1 MGDFVNYTPGE
12 YAKEHIRITPTTLA
26 DGRDFF
32 YLDDDPEYVSGVK
45 TRELKDPRQLPY
57 RFSNQL
63 NAAGEEVP
71 YAAPEMRRDPLT
83 GDWIPMATARMNRPI
98 TAGPGATAKG
108 NPLAARK
115 PGDPYQDGEVPDTDY
130 NVVVF
135 ENRFPSMVRV
145 PGRSE
150 AVEYVNGN
158 PLWEK
163 KLAAGRCEVIC
174 FDPDEDGLP
183 ADLPVSRLRTV
194 VEAWAFRTA
203 EISKMEGIEQIFPF
217 ENHGQEIGVSL
228 AHPHGQVYC
237 YPFIAPKMEAEL
249 KQTEAYHEKT
259 GGNLLKDLMNAEIEA
274 GERIV
279 MRNHSWVAY
288 VPAAARWPL
297 EVHVAPV
304 RDVLTLDE
312 LNDQERWDLAVM
324 YSTLLK
330 RGNAFFDKGDG
341 KGMDLPYIA
350 AWHQAPIHDKRRENY
365 RLNLQFF
372 SFRRAANKIKYLA
385 GSESGMA
392 AWVSD
397 RCEVICFDP
406 DEDGLPA
413 DLPVSRLRT
422 VVEAWAFRTAEIS
435 KMEGIEQIFPFENHG
450 QEIGVSLAHPHG
462 QVYCYPFIAPKMEAE
477 LKQTEAYHEKTG
489 GNLLKDLMNAEIE
502 AGERIVM
509 RNHSWVAYVPA
520 AARWPLE
527 VHVAPVRDVLTL
539 DELNDQE
546 RWDLAVM
553 YSTLLKRGNAF
564 FDKGDGKGMDLPYI
578 AAWHQAPIHDKRR
591 ENYRLNL
598 QFFSFRRA
606 ANKIKYLAGSESGM
620 AAWVSDTTPE
630 LIAKR
635 FHELGPIDI
644 EG

>member
-1 MGDFVNYTPGE
+1 MKLPKLHIGDLTANIPIIQGGMGIGVSLSGLAGAVAREGGIGVISAAQVGFNEPDFRTNTVKANIRALKEQIHKAREKAKNGIIGINIMWRGQHYE
-12 YAKEHIRITPTTLA
+12 DYARTAAESGA
-26 DGRDFF
+26 DIIF
-32 YLDDDPEYVSGVK
+32 SG
-45 TRELKDPRQLPY
+45 
-57 RFSNQL
+57 
-63 NAAGEEVP
+63 A
-71 YAAPEMRRDPLT
+71 
-83 GDWIPMATARMNRPI
+83 
-98 TAGPGATAKG
+98 
-108 NPLAARK
+108 
-115 PGDPYQDGEVPDTDY
+115 
-130 NVVVF
+130 
-135 ENRFPSMVRV
+135 
-145 PGRSE
+145 
-150 AVEYVNGN
+150 
-158 PLWEK
+158 
-163 KLAAGRCEVIC
+163 
-174 FDPDEDGLP
+174 GLP

-259 GGNLLKDLMNAEIEA
+259 GGNLLKDLMNSEIEA

-350 AWHQAPIHDKRRENY
+350 AWHQAPIHD
-365 RLNLQFF
+365 
-372 SFRRAANKIKYLA
+372 A
-385 GSESGMA
+385 
-392 AWVSD
+392 
-397 RCEVICFDP
+397 
-406 DEDGLPA
+406 
-413 DLPVSRLRT
+413 
-422 VVEAWAFRTAEIS
+422 
-435 KMEGIEQIFPFENHG
+435 
-450 QEIGVSLAHPHG
+450 
-462 QVYCYPFIAPKMEAE
+462 
-477 LKQTEAYHEKTG
+477 
-489 GNLLKDLMNAEIE
+489 
-502 AGERIVM
+502 
-509 RNHSWVAYVPA
+509 
-520 AARWPLE
+520 
-527 VHVAPVRDVLTL
+527 
-539 DELNDQE
+539 
-546 RWDLAVM
+546 
-553 YSTLLKRGNAF
+553 
-564 FDKGDGKGMDLPYI
+564 
-578 AAWHQAPIHDKRR
+578 RR

>member
-1 MGDFVNYTPGE
+1 MTDFAAYMPGE

-32 YLDDDPEYVSGVK
+32 YLDDDPDYVSGTK
-45 TRELKDPRQLPY
+45 TRELADPRQLAY
-57 RFSNQL
+57 RFANQL

-150 AVEYVNGN
+150 AVEYVDGN

-163 KLAAGRCEVIC
+163 KMAAGRCEVIC
-174 FDPDEDGLP
+174 FDPDENGLP

-217 ENHGQEIGVSL
+217 ENHGAEIGVSL

-237 YPFIAPKMEAEL
+237 YPFVAPKMEAEL
-249 KQTEAYHEKT
+249 KHTEAYHDKT
-259 GGNLLKDLMNAEIEA
+259 GGNLLKDIMNAEIEA
-274 GERIV
+274 GERVV

-312 LNDQERWDLAVM
+312 LNDNERWDLAVM

-350 AWHQAPIHDKRRENY
+350 AWHQAPIRDPRRENY

-392 AWVSD
+392 AW
-397 RCEVICFDP
+397 I
-406 DEDGLPA
+406 
-413 DLPVSRLRT
+413 
-422 VVEAWAFRTAEIS
+422 
-435 KMEGIEQIFPFENHG
+435 
-450 QEIGVSLAHPHG
+450 
-462 QVYCYPFIAPKMEAE
+462 
-477 LKQTEAYHEKTG
+477 
-489 GNLLKDLMNAEIE
+489 
-502 AGERIVM
+502 
-509 RNHSWVAYVPA
+509 
-520 AARWPLE
+520 
-527 VHVAPVRDVLTL
+527 
-539 DELNDQE
+539 
-546 RWDLAVM
+546 
-553 YSTLLKRGNAF
+553 
-564 FDKGDGKGMDLPYI
+564 
-578 AAWHQAPIHDKRR
+578 
-591 ENYRLNL
+591 
-598 QFFSFRRA
+598 
-606 ANKIKYLAGSESGM
+606 
-620 AAWVSDTTPE
+620 SDTTPE

-644 EG
+644 AD

>member
-1 MGDFVNYTPGE
+1 MSDFVNYTPGE

-163 KLAAGRCEVIC
+163 KLAA
-174 FDPDEDGLP
+174 
-183 ADLPVSRLRTV
+183 
-194 VEAWAFRTA
+194 A

-259 GGNLLKDLMNAEIEA
+259 GGNLLKDLMNSEIEA

-350 AWHQAPIHDKRRENY
+350 AWHQAPIHD
-365 RLNLQFF
+365 
-372 SFRRAANKIKYLA
+372 A
-385 GSESGMA
+385 
-392 AWVSD
+392 
-397 RCEVICFDP
+397 
-406 DEDGLPA
+406 
-413 DLPVSRLRT
+413 
-422 VVEAWAFRTAEIS
+422 
-435 KMEGIEQIFPFENHG
+435 
-450 QEIGVSLAHPHG
+450 
-462 QVYCYPFIAPKMEAE
+462 
-477 LKQTEAYHEKTG
+477 
-489 GNLLKDLMNAEIE
+489 
-502 AGERIVM
+502 
-509 RNHSWVAYVPA
+509 
-520 AARWPLE
+520 
-527 VHVAPVRDVLTL
+527 
-539 DELNDQE
+539 
-546 RWDLAVM
+546 
-553 YSTLLKRGNAF
+553 
-564 FDKGDGKGMDLPYI
+564 
-578 AAWHQAPIHDKRR
+578 RR

>member
-312 LNDQERWDLAVM
+312 LNDQERWGSGRHVLHPAQARQRVLRQGRWQGHGPAVHRCLA
-324 YSTLLK
+324 SGPDP
-330 RGNAFFDKGDG
+330 R
-341 KGMDLPYIA
+341 
-350 AWHQAPIHDKRRENY
+350 QAPRELPPQPAVLLVPPRRQQDQVSG
-365 RLNLQFF
+365 RLRIRHGRMGVRHHAGTHRQALPRARTNRH
-372 SFRRAANKIKYLA
+372 RRLKANKTQ
-385 GSESGMA
+385 
-392 AWVSD
+392 
-397 RCEVICFDP
+397 
-406 DEDGLPA
+406 
-413 DLPVSRLRT
+413 RT
-422 VVEAWAFRTAEIS
+422 
-435 KMEGIEQIFPFENHG
+435 K
-450 QEIGVSLAHPHG
+450 
-462 QVYCYPFIAPKMEAE
+462 
-477 LKQTEAYHEKTG
+477 
-489 GNLLKDLMNAEIE
+489 
-502 AGERIVM
+502 
-509 RNHSWVAYVPA
+509 
-520 AARWPLE
+520 
-527 VHVAPVRDVLTL
+527 
-539 DELNDQE
+539 
-546 RWDLAVM
+546 
-553 YSTLLKRGNAF
+553 
-564 FDKGDGKGMDLPYI
+564 
-578 AAWHQAPIHDKRR
+578 HQ
-591 ENYRLNL
+591 
-598 QFFSFRRA
+598 
-606 ANKIKYLAGSESGM
+606 
-620 AAWVSDTTPE
+620 
-630 LIAKR
+630 
-635 FHELGPIDI
+635 
-644 EG
+644 